1 MKYLKWLGKDVYTPT
16 SNSGE
21 GEEVRKIVS
30 NVFCF
35 HCKVGSM
42 VLLRMQKLG
51 KGGALES
58 YNYLNGLSWVL

>member
-1 MKYLKWLGKDVYTPT
+1 MKYLKWLGKDAFTPI

-35 HCKVGSM
+35 HGEVGSM
-42 VLLRMQKLG
+42 VSVKNTEVGKERGFRKL
-51 KGGALES
+51 
-58 YNYLNGLSWVL
+58 

>member
-42 VLLRMQKLG
+42 VSVKNAEVG
-51 KGGALES
+51 KGRGFRKL
-58 YNYLNGLSWVL
+58 